1 MTFHIGMLLYPG
13 LTQLDLTGPFELLSR
28 LPDAK
33 IHLAWKDRNPVFA
46 DSGLGLLQRFGVG
59 QQIELSAASRHE
71 EQIDGRE
78 LVFGSRS
85 PRRPRRAARSR
96 FVARQEFRDASAH

>member
-46 DSGLGLLQRFGVG
+46 DSGLGLLPTTTLAELAPVDLLFVPGGGG
-59 QQIELSAASRHE
+59 QLDLLTDSETLDFLRARLRQSIAA
-71 EQIDGRE
+71 QAAP
-78 LVFGSRS
+78 SRS
-85 PRRPRRAARSR
+85 
-96 FVARQEFRDASAH
+96 